1 MCRIISIVN
10 MKGGVGKSTTAVNL
24 GIGLAKQGKRVLLLD
39 CDSQGSLTASLGFRK
54 PSLLEPSIA
63 TVMASIIEEDEIQD
77 PILHHSEG
85 VDLVPANET
94 LKGVELAL
102 VNVMSRELILKEYV
116 AGLRPRYDYILL
128 DCAPSLGLI
137 TINALACAD
146 SVLIPVQA
154 AKLALDGLQELI
166 RTIRK
171 IRRQINPDLT
181 IEGVLITMVNPRTR
195 YARETMEMLRNTYGD
210 KIHIFRKYIPYTV
223 RLEETPA
230 EGVSIYR
237 HDANGKAADAYLE
250 LTKEVLGNEE

>member
-1 MCRIISIVN
+1 
-10 MKGGVGKSTTAVNL
+10 
-24 GIGLAKQGKRVLLLD
+24 
-39 CDSQGSLTASLGFRK
+39 
-54 PSLLEPSIA
+54 
-63 TVMASIIEEDEIQD
+63 MASIIEEDEIQN

-102 VNVMSRELILKEYV
+102 VNVISRELILKEYV
-116 AGLRPRYDYILL
+116 AGLRPCYDYILL
-128 DCAPSLGLI
+128 DCAPSMGLI

-154 AKLALDGLQELI
+154 AKLALDGLQELL

-210 KIHIFRKYIPYTV
+210 V
-223 RLEETPA
+223 RNTI
-230 EGVSIYR
+230 S
-237 HDANGKAADAYLE
+237 
-250 LTKEVLGNEE
+250 

>member
-1 MCRIISIVN
+1 
-10 MKGGVGKSTTAVNL
+10 
-24 GIGLAKQGKRVLLLD
+24 
-39 CDSQGSLTASLGFRK
+39 
-54 PSLLEPSIA
+54 
-63 TVMASIIEEDEIQD
+63 
-77 PILHHSEG
+77 
-85 VDLVPANET
+85 
-94 LKGVELAL
+94 
-102 VNVMSRELILKEYV
+102 MSRELILKEYV

-195 YARETMEMLRNTYGD
+195 YARETM
-210 KIHIFRKYIPYTV
+210 
-223 RLEETPA
+223 
-230 EGVSIYR
+230 
-237 HDANGKAADAYLE
+237 
-250 LTKEVLGNEE
+250 